1 MDNNQKPNNG
11 FNNVN
16 PTNNLNNNGNI
27 NNENYN
33 GMYNP
38 LNQPTQPLNNVPN
51 QGAGEQVINQTQSA
65 YQQPVM
71 SQPQDNFQQPVMSQ
85 PQDNYQEP
93 IINQPQDNFQQPMD
107 SPTNDFNGSDVKK
120 PKIKLILII
129 VLAAAVIG
137 VGTFLLLRKDS
148 EKNDGIDITDS
159 TSFFIEDK
167 NKKYA
172 LFNEDGK
179 QLTDFIFSYAS
190 EFMNGTA
197 IVEKND
203 AYGIINENGKMTVD
217 FGKYTAFGALAG
229 MYEVID
235 EEENHFIID
244 GTGKKIQE
252 LDYNIRVAGYI
263 GNSIY
268 ILEEDYD
275 AKINKILNS
284 RGQTIISFPMEES
297 VMDAPKINSD
307 AEDFISYYY
316 DQKNHIIN
324 VKAKKELIS
333 FESDKEYCINKVV
346 NNGKVMLLNDCDA
359 DEYENT
365 YSKMIKDGKL
375 FDLSSKCEKVYYK
388 NNNFIC
394 ELQDKEYLLDANL
407 NIGIDT
413 SDKLYVDNDTYVE
426 NAENYNGVNFYKNGK
441 LIKNIKCRVLTEDGY
456 AANELYVLTSDS
468 SDSCNMK
475 AFLKDYYKTNGERAF
490 DKFFE
495 SAKPFDTNGLAVVS
509 DDQKNDYLIDIKAK
523 KVSQDYSGIY
533 SYSGKNPDYYTVT
546 KNDKRGIIDKKGNTI
561 LECQYDNIRIP
572 DIDEREVAVLTT
584 LDFKYITYDLK
595 SKSVITTT
603 EGYPILREHY
613 FTVGKEGA
621 KQYYTYKGKLFYEE
635 K

>member
-1 MDNNQKPNNG
+1 MDNNQNPNNG

-51 QGAGEQVINQTQSA
+51 QGAGEQVINQTQGA

-71 SQPQDNFQQPVMSQ
+71 SQPQDNYQQPMMSQ
-85 PQDNYQEP
+85 PQNNYQEP

-137 VGTFLLLRKDS
+137 VGAFLLLRKDS
-148 EKNDGIDITDS
+148 EKTSGIDITDS
-159 TSFFIEDK
+159 TSFFIQDK
-167 NKKYA
+167 NEKYA

-197 IVEKND
+197 IVGKND

-217 FGKYTAFGALAG
+217 FGKYTSFGAFAG
-229 MYEVID
+229 MYEAID
-235 EEENHFIID
+235 EEENYFIID
-244 GTGKKIQE
+244 GNGKKIQE
-252 LDYNIRVAGYI
+252 LDYNIKVADYI
-263 GNSIY
+263 GNNIY
-268 ILEEDYD
+268 IRVEDYD
-275 AKINKILNS
+275 KNINEILNFK
-284 RGQTIISFPMEES
+284 GQTIISFPMEES
-297 VMDAPKINSD
+297 AIEAPEINND
-307 AEDFISYYY
+307 VEDFISYYY
-316 DQKNHIIN
+316 NQKNHIIN

-333 FESDKEYCINKVV
+333 FESDRQYCINKIV
-346 NNGKVMLLNDCDA
+346 NNGKVILLNDCDA
-359 DEYENT
+359 DKYENT
-365 YSKMIKDGKL
+365 YSKIIKDGKL
-375 FDLSSKCEKVYYK
+375 YDFTLKCEKVYYK

-413 SDKLYVDNDTYVE
+413 SDKLYVDNDTYIE
-426 NAENYNGVNFYKNGK
+426 NAENYNGVNFYENGK
-441 LIKNIKCRVLTEDGY
+441 FTKNIKCRVLMEDGY
-456 AANELYVLTSDS
+456 AANELYVLTSVS

-495 SAKPFDTNGLAVVS
+495 SAEPFDTNGLAVVS
-509 DDQKNDYLIDIKAK
+509 DDQNNYYLMDSKTK
-523 KVSQDYSGIY
+523 KVSQDYSEIY
-533 SYSGKNPDYYTVT
+533 SYSGENPDYYIVT
-546 KNDKRGIIDKKGNTI
+546 KNDKRGIIDKNGNTI
-561 LECQYDNIRIP
+561 LECQYSIVRIP
-572 DIDEREVAVLTT
+572 KIDEREVAT
-584 LDFKYITYDLK
+584 LKTSDSKYITYDLK
-595 SKSVITTT
+595 TKSVITTT

-613 FTVGKEGA
+613 ITVGKDEN